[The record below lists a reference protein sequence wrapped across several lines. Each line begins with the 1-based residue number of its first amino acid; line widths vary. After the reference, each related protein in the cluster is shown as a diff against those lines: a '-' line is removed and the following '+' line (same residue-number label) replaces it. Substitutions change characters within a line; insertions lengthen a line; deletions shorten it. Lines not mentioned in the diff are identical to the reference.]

1 MVGCYYPVVPGT
13 STSPQ
18 YPVYKTQSPVS
29 STMSNK
35 KTSTQHFLLPKTY
48 MMQMLVTIY
57 SVVTRDWWRKR
68 ALVQRGVVGE
78 GTRKWFP
85 RCGVPGSLP
94 ALVHTLCCTRVT
106 GVYTVLYPGHC
117 GVPRCTRVHTLCCN
131 RVTGV
136 YTVLCPGHCGVPR
149 CTQVYTVLCTRVT
162 LWCTQVY
169 KVWGTWVTGVYPNQ
183 RTVLS
188 FKLLHWDHTLTVHSL
203 VALHLTALLL
213 NFTAIFLKKHFLF
226 LCKARSAQL

>member
-1 MVGCYYPVVPGT
+1 MEKEGVGTTRCCRRHPEV
-13 STSPQ
+13 
-18 YPVYKTQSPVS
+18 VS
-29 STMSNK
+29 S
-35 KTSTQHFLLPKTY
+35 LWCAR
-48 MMQMLVTIY
+48 VT
-57 SVVTRDWWRKR
+57 
-68 ALVQRGVVGE
+68 
-78 GTRKWFP
+78 
-85 RCGVPGSLP
+85 
-94 ALVHTLCCTRVT
+94 ALVHTLCC
-106 GVYTVLYPGHC
+106 
-117 GVPRCTRVHTLCCN
+117 N
-131 RVTGV
+131 WVTGV

-169 KVWGTWVTGVYPNQ
+169 KVWGTGVTGVYPNQ